1 MMHGAYSV
9 KLYSWFRTFLL
20 HVHTQIF
27 SILNSSSQLLLKC
40 SGIFYVYRISP
51 FLLVHYSDVWSMFI
65 SVELQPNSGLDR
77 LIVEDHTQLDTCTHT
92 HTHTHPVGLPWTNNQ
107 LVAEADTYTTQNKF
121 KTGTSMLS
129 VGFEPGNPSSQA
141 ATGIGMEQ
149 PTLPASSL
157 SVLIPALNSSTY
169 TVSFKPSTARILL
182 FCQRLSGSPQAHFV
196 CNNFFR
202 VGLRTDSGSWPS
214 LTGLRDRTHSIH
226 HTR

>member
-1 MMHGAYSV
+1 
-9 KLYSWFRTFLL
+9 
-20 HVHTQIF
+20 
-27 SILNSSSQLLLKC
+27 
-40 SGIFYVYRISP
+40 
-51 FLLVHYSDVWSMFI
+51 
-65 SVELQPNSGLDR
+65 
-77 LIVEDHTQLDTCTHT
+77 
-92 HTHTHPVGLPWTNNQ
+92 
-107 LVAEADTYTTQNKF
+107 
-121 KTGTSMLS
+121 MLS

-226 HTR
+226 HTRQISSGRVISPAQRPLLFKHTTLTRDKHPCLPRDSNPQSYQASGRRPTP